1 MLLNPFRILGDV
13 SHTVSK
19 CILIWSIHTNQSA
32 EGVSLITQALY
43 CVVFIV
49 RYLDLIVDLPF
60 HTFLSFW
67 NFTLKVFYISTS
79 LYIVFLMTRVYARTR
94 EREKAWKIGLW
105 SLLGSI
111 VSAPVVAAIFM
122 GKKPFSAKY
131 WFEIPY
137 TFTLILESLCILP
150 QLLLLRQTSVPTVID
165 SFYLA
170 TLGSYRAFYILNWIV
185 RSATE
190 SRHSDIFPVS
200 FTFGVVQTLFY
211 FDFAWVYWTRQRV
224 KLRYGG
230 VVDGED
236 ISRGWLIS
244 KVLGQ
249 RGSTNHDD
257 DDEDDA
263 ALAGQEEGIIRPAG
277 ASRSNSAWGPRGI
290 SVSADDG
297 VHEAERTHLADP
309 AAFEDDYEDDAVVV
323 SPAVSEADRASIK
336 ARDEATAQDSGVSD
350 GVEWRDD
357 RHS

>member
-1 MLLNPFRILGDV
+1 MFLNPFRVLGDV

-19 CILIWSIHTNQSA
+19 CILIWSIHTNKSA

-49 RYLDLIVDLPF
+49 RYLDLFSNL
-60 HTFLSFW
+60 HGFLGFW
-67 NFTLKVFYISTS
+67 NFSLKVFYISSS

-105 SLLGSI
+105 SVVGSI
-111 VSAPVVAAIFM
+111 VSAPVVAAIFV
-122 GKKPFSAKY
+122 GKDAFRWKY
-131 WFEIPY
+131 LFDIPY

-165 SFYLA
+165 SFYLV
-170 TLGSYRAFYILNWIV
+170 TLGSYRAFYILNWIL
-185 RSATE
+185 RSFTE
-190 SRHSDIFPVS
+190 ERYDNIFPIS
-200 FTFGVVQTLFY
+200 FTFGVIQTLFY

-244 KVLGQ
+244 KIIGQ
-249 RGSTNHDD
+249 KGNTEHDD
-257 DDEDDA
+257 DDDA
-263 ALAGQEEGIIRPAG
+263 GLAGQEEGIIRPNG
-277 ASRSNSAWGPRGI
+277 SNHRAWGPRGI

-297 VHEAERTHLADP
+297 THEAEHTRLADP
-309 AAFEDDYEDDAVVV
+309 AAFEDDYDYGDDAVVV
-323 SPAVSEADRASIK
+323 SPAASEVDRASIK
-336 ARDEATAQDSGVSD
+336 AREVEENTAQQAGVSD

-357 RHS
+357 HHS

>member
-19 CILIWSIHTNQSA
+19 CILIWSIHTNKSA

-49 RYLDLIVDLPF
+49 RYLDLFSNL
-60 HTFLSFW
+60 HGFLGFW
-67 NFTLKVFYISTS
+67 NFSLKIFYISTS

-94 EREKAWKIGLW
+94 EREKAWKMGLW
-105 SLLGSI
+105 SVVGS
-111 VSAPVVAAIFM
+111 VVCAPVVAAIFM
-122 GKKPFSAKY
+122 GKTPFTSNGA
-131 WFEIPY
+131 FEIPY
-137 TFTLILESLCILP
+137 TFTLILESLCVLP

-185 RSATE
+185 RSITE
-190 SRHSDIFPVS
+190 EHLPAIFPVS
-200 FTFGVVQTLFY
+200 FTFGIIQTLFY

-230 VVDGED
+230 IVDGDD

-244 KVLGQ
+244 KVLGR
-249 RGSTNHDD
+249 RGNTEHDD
-257 DDEDDA
+257 DDDDDDA

-277 ASRSNSAWGPRGI
+277 KNQHAWGPRGI

-297 VHEAERTHLADP
+297 THEAEHTRLADP

-323 SPAVSEADRASIK
+323 SPAVSDVDQASIK
-336 ARDEATAQDSGVSD
+336 AREESTAEQAGISD

-357 RHS
+357 HS

>member
-1 MLLNPFRILGDV
+1 
-13 SHTVSK
+13 
-19 CILIWSIHTNQSA
+19 
-32 EGVSLITQALY
+32 
-43 CVVFIV
+43 
-49 RYLDLIVDLPF
+49 
-60 HTFLSFW
+60 
-67 NFTLKVFYISTS
+67 
-79 LYIVFLMTRVYARTR
+79 
-94 EREKAWKIGLW
+94 
-105 SLLGSI
+105 
-111 VSAPVVAAIFM
+111 
-122 GKKPFSAKY
+122 
-131 WFEIPY
+131 
-137 TFTLILESLCILP
+137 
-150 QLLLLRQTSVPTVID
+150 LLLLRQTSVPTVID

-190 SRHSDIFPVS
+190 SNHSAIFPVS
-200 FTFGVVQTLFY
+200 FTFGVIQTLFY

-244 KVLGQ
+244 KVLRQ
-249 RGSTNHDD
+249 RGNTEHDN
-257 DDEDDA
+257 DEDDA

-277 ASRSNSAWGPRGI
+277 RNNSAWGPRGI

-323 SPAVSEADRASIK
+323 SPAVSDADRASIK
-336 ARDEATAQDSGVSD
+336 ARDEAAAQESGVSN

>member
-1 MLLNPFRILGDV
+1 M
-13 SHTVSK
+13 
-19 CILIWSIHTNQSA
+19 
-32 EGVSLITQALY
+32 
-43 CVVFIV
+43 
-49 RYLDLIVDLPF
+49 
-60 HTFLSFW
+60 
-67 NFTLKVFYISTS
+67 
-79 LYIVFLMTRVYARTR
+79 
-94 EREKAWKIGLW
+94 
-105 SLLGSI
+105 
-111 VSAPVVAAIFM
+111 
-122 GKKPFSAKY
+122 
-131 WFEIPY
+131 
-137 TFTLILESLCILP
+137 
-150 QLLLLRQTSVPTVID
+150 LLLRQTSVPTVID